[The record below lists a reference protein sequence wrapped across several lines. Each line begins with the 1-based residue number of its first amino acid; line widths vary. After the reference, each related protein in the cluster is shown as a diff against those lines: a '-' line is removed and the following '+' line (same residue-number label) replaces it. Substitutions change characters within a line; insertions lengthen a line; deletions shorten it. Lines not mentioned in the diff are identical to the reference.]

1 MISTI
6 NAATQ
11 TSATT
16 QTDPG
21 SSTSA
26 LTSDFETFLL
36 MLTTQAE
43 NQDPLEP
50 IDSSEYAAQLAQFS
64 MVEQQVQTNDLLT
77 QLTTALG
84 GTDLNQLASWVGMDV
99 QTSAAFQF
107 DSEPVTISASADPSA
122 DSAIMVIRNANG
134 EVVDRISVSVGAR
147 EFTWAGVDD
156 AGNPMPAGAYSA
168 SLESYAGEELLSDT
182 PASTY
187 STVVE
192 AQIDSGAIVLTLD
205 SGVEILTDDV
215 NGVRAG
221 A

>member
-1 MISTI
+1 MISAISSTP
-6 NAATQ
+6 Q

-16 QTDPG
+16 QSDSG
-21 SSTSA
+21 SGTAA

-36 MLTTQAE
+36 LLTTQAQ

-64 MVEQQVQTNDLLT
+64 MVEQQVQTNDLLSE
-77 QLTTALG
+77 LTAAFG
-84 GTDLNQLASWVGMDV
+84 GSNLDQLASWVGMDV
-99 QTSAAFQF
+99 QTTAAFQF
-107 DSEPVTISASADPSA
+107 DSTPVTLSANGDPNA
-122 DSAIMVIRNANG
+122 DSAVMVIRNANG
-134 EVVDRISVSVGAR
+134 EVVDRISVSVGTN

-168 SLESYAGEELLSDT
+168 SLESYQGEELVSQT

-192 AQIDSGAIVLTLD
+192 AQINGGAIVLTLD
-205 SGVEILTDDV
+205 SGAEILTDDV
-215 NGVRAG
+215 SGVRAG